1 MSASLIGPG
10 KKWEH
15 YELNKNGKPVR
26 HKLHVKKGDLVQVVA
41 GSDKGKIGKITEINL
56 KLAKIVV
63 EGVNVRAKIS
73 KRQAPTAEKKGP
85 QPSESPIAASNV
97 MLYSEGQKVA
107 SRVGHRTTDD
117 GKKVRFLK
125 KTGEVID

>member
-1 MSASLIGPG
+1 MRQGVYL
-10 KKWEH
+10 
-15 YELNKNGKPVR
+15 
-26 HKLHVKKGDLVQVVA
+26 Q
-41 GSDKGKIGKITEINL
+41 INL

-63 EGVNVRAKIS
+63 EGVNVRVSLLCPEQLLLLVSRHLTCCSSTHTVDLAVNSRSCLHLHNLHQQCRLALQAKIS

-107 SRVGHRTTDD
+107 SRVGHR
-117 GKKVRFLK
+117 
-125 KTGEVID
+125 